1 VDTLDLLT
9 EIGLG
14 LLLIVIGVYMG
25 YRLIDLFKKNGRWAK
40 ELSEA
45 DI

>member
-14 LLLIVIGVYMG
+14 LLLIVIAVFLVW
-25 YRLIDLFKKNGRWAK
+25 RLIDLFKKNGRWAK
-40 ELSEA
+40 ELAEA
-45 DI
+45 DL